1 MNQFVAHITVYRLH
15 IPHYDNE
22 IKWSYVM
29 MVAGSPTALACY
41 ERRRCTECLGGLA
54 DQQSSCT

>member
-1 MNQFVAHITVYRLH
+1 MNLFVAHITVYRFH

-22 IKWSYVM
+22 IKWAYIM
-29 MVAGSPTALACY
+29 MVAGSQMALACY
-41 ERRRCTECLGGLA
+41 ERRRYTECLGGLA